1 LEVEVIKA
9 KRNLTDRSKGKKIDR
24 MRVAA
29 YCLVSTDSEDQ
40 LHSYRSQ
47 LQYYTDLIEKNKELK
62 KEVLTLRDYIDKT
75 FEYVSLLFDFSKDRL
90 KRLVNSFIYSLNKEK

>member
-1 LEVEVIKA
+1 MYTIKGTRQNGGSTVEVEVIKA

-29 YCLVSTDSEDQ
+29 YCRVSTDSEDQ

-47 LQYYTDLIEKNKELK
+47 VQYYTDLIEKIRNGL
-62 KEVLTLRDYIDKT
+62 
-75 FEYVSLLFDFSKDRL
+75 
-90 KRLVNSFIYSLNKEK
+90 